1 MAKIIDFRLGS
12 ADYHELGVRALSEGR
27 TEKAI
32 GYFKT
37 ACGLDD
43 DCASYTA
50 LGCAYAEIHALDVS
64 NAVLYVAMSKARS
77 EDEEDGALWQLCSN
91 ALEQGD
97 AEAAAYYLCCLG
109 EDDSAVLDA
118 AERSEEPGFRMAKKG
133 DAEFYETQ
141 LYYANEALADNDL
154 DGAMRAVEEMGDAP
168 EPYRTPA
175 QRIKTLCLFAKGD
188 FDKVV
193 ALAEQMVREDPSL
206 DNKATLAT
214 AYSVQERDEE
224 TDALLDEIMATE
236 KLPVEIALKVM
247 PMLIARVRDEDVLR
261 AAETV
266 SGSTRFKQFSEMY
279 RAEALWNTGRHKEAV
294 RAMSALNNIYGVYSP
309 AGYYLKLFRDEPSRV
324 PYGHDW
330 PRSATLD
337 FVNKVRGVCESEN
350 AAKIRDALA
359 YDVEFN
365 EAMRWVIYHAPDVVA
380 CPTLLCISRVTN
392 HTVEK
397 IFRDRLIGLDLTF
410 DAMAIILD
418 HLLGGGTSMQ
428 FDIVTQNRFKRVD
441 FVLPRAYR
449 VLPRHLHNAV
459 YRAACDI
466 VYTDET
472 PSVYLER
479 LAGIIDDMVTLQLGG
494 NDIVWKHKNG
504 KKIAMLRS
512 EETMIGVLLARVY
525 ADDPDPDEDAMER
538 YDLSERSYYK
548 YKKIF
553 FGDDGDYED

>member
-1 MAKIIDFRLGS
+1 
-12 ADYHELGVRALSEGR
+12 
-27 TEKAI
+27 
-32 GYFKT
+32 
-37 ACGLDD
+37 
-43 DCASYTA
+43 
-50 LGCAYAEIHALDVS
+50 
-64 NAVLYVAMSKARS
+64 
-77 EDEEDGALWQLCSN
+77 
-91 ALEQGD
+91 
-97 AEAAAYYLCCLG
+97 
-109 EDDSAVLDA
+109 
-118 AERSEEPGFRMAKKG
+118 
-133 DAEFYETQ
+133 
-141 LYYANEALADNDL
+141 
-154 DGAMRAVEEMGDAP
+154 
-168 EPYRTPA
+168 
-175 QRIKTLCLFAKGD
+175 
-188 FDKVV
+188 
-193 ALAEQMVREDPSL
+193 MVREDPSL

-266 SGSTRFKQFSEMY
+266 SGSNPIQAVQRDVQSGGALEHGQTQRS
-279 RAEALWNTGRHKEAV
+279 RARDE
-294 RAMSALNNIYGVYSP
+294 RAQQHLRRLQP
-309 AGYYLKLFRDEPSRV
+309 RGYYLKLFRDEPNRV

-330 PRSATLD
+330 PRSATLE

-538 YDLSERSYYK
+538 YDLNERSYYK

>member
-1 MAKIIDFRLGS
+1 MAKIIDFKLGS
-12 ADYHELGVRALSEGR
+12 ADYHELGVRALSEGKA
-27 TEKAI
+27 EKAI

-50 LGCAYAEIHALDVS
+50 LGCAFAELRALDVS

-109 EDDSAVLDA
+109 EDDSAVFA
-118 AERSEEPGFRMAKKG
+118 AADSEGEPKFRMAKKA

-154 DGAMRAVEEMGDAP
+154 EGAMRAVDEMGDAP
-168 EPYRTPA
+168 EPYRTTA

-193 ALAEQMVREDPSL
+193 ALAEQMVKEDPSL

-247 PMLIARVRDEDVLR
+247 PMLIARVRDADVLR

-266 SGSTRFKQFSEMY
+266 SGNSRFKQFSEMY
-279 RAEALWNTGRHKEAV
+279 RSEALWNLGRKTEAV
-294 RAMSALNNIYGVYSP
+294 RAMTALNNIYGVYCP

-330 PRSATLD
+330 PRAATLE
-337 FVNKVRGVCESEN
+337 FVNKVRSVCVTEEAS
-350 AAKIRDALA
+350 AIRDALA
-359 YDVEFN
+359 YDVQFN
-365 EAMRWVIYHAPDVVA
+365 EALRWVLYHAPDAVA
-380 CPTLLCISRVTN
+380 CPTLLCVSRVTN
-392 HTVEK
+392 RTVEK
-397 IFRDRLIGLDLTF
+397 LFRDRLIGLDLSF

-418 HLLGGGTSMQ
+418 HLLGGGTSME

-441 FVLPRAYR
+441 FVLPRTYR
-449 VLPRHLHNAV
+449 VLPKHLHNAV

-472 PSVYLER
+472 PGVYLER
-479 LAGIIDDMVTLQLGG
+479 LAGIIDELAGFKLGG
-494 NDIVWKHKNG
+494 RDIAWKTKNG

-538 YDLSERSYYK
+538 YGLNERSYYK